1 MLALACSRPHPRL
14 AICSCCSI
22 FYLTCRKYLIQSMH
36 VHVYIVYSSLCTP
49 YVYSWYYLSL
59 ICVQFGSNSGHDMTE
74 TLNALAYIFH
84 RLAFLPFEQL
94 CKLHVDC
101 MCWIYIVHVHVH
113 VRMCTYLLYAAMN
126 DGFMENTK
134 FKEFT
139 YVLFSINYYSKG

>member
-1 MLALACSRPHPRL
+1 MLALACSRPRPRL
-14 AICSCCSI
+14 TICSHCSI
-22 FYLTCRKYLIQSMH
+22 YLTFRKYLIQSI
-36 VHVYIVYSSLCTP
+36 YRVYSSLCTN

-94 CKLHVDC
+94 CKLDC

-113 VRMCTYLLYAAMN
+113 VRTCTYLLYAAMN

-134 FKEFT
+134 FKELT
-139 YVLFSINYYSKG
+139 YMYVLFSINYMYHSKG